1 MDITGGKKEKEEC
14 HLNLIPYTKKVT
26 QKQKQKSNT
35 KWIMNEN
42 VKRETVKLLEK
53 KNEKILRT

>member
-14 HLNLIPYTKKVT
+14 HLNLIRYTKKVT